1 MCVCVC
7 VCVCVCMCVCVCVC
21 VYICKETLLAIGFPH
36 DRCSMLDQLPGVSY
50 HIHSFIHQIFILY
63 LV

>member
-1 MCVCVC
+1 MYV
-7 VCVCVCMCVCVCVC
+7 CVCVCVC